1 MLATIRMR
9 TRTTVDITM
18 KSGFLAKAC
27 KDRCAEEEEAVTR
40 IGTCATGISTVIAE
54 ADRLVVLTERHRSL
68 DRCDYRIPSSKYL
81 LVE

>member
-9 TRTTVDITM
+9 TRTTVDIAM

-54 ADRLVVLTERHRSL
+54 ADRLVVLTER
-68 DRCDYRIPSSKYL
+68 RCEYRIPSSKYL